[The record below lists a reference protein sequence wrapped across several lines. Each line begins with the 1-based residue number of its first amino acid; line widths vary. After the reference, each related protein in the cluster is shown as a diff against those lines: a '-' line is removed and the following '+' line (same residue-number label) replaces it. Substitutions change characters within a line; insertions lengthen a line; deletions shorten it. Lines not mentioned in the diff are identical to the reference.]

1 MRFSLTKII
10 MVACLAAGMVTTSHA
25 AGADYVLYQDNC
37 AKCHGESGEA
47 DNWRGYLYFARNFKN
62 KDWQARMTDA
72 DILDKINKGPRIMP
86 AFDTKL
92 TNEQKSALLR
102 VIREFGR

>member
-1 MRFSLTKII
+1 M
-10 MVACLAAGMVTTSHA
+10 MVDCLAAGVTSA
-25 AGADYVLYQDNC
+25 ANASETGYVLYQDNC
-37 AKCHGESGEA
+37 SKCHGESGEA
-47 DNWRGYLYFARNFKN
+47 DNWRGYLYFARNFRN
-62 KDWQARMTDA
+62 RDWQARMTDA
-72 DILDKINKGPRIMP
+72 EILDKINKGPRIMP